1 MKFLAVLA
9 AFFGVLYT
17 LLVAHALLYPKS
29 QKVTEIDAVALHVK
43 DAKLSVSFPSPLY
56 QRFVY
61 VP

>member
-1 MKFLAVLA
+1 MKFLAMLT

-17 LLVAHALLYPKS
+17 LLAAHALLYPKS
-29 QKVTEIDAVALHVK
+29 QKAAEMDAVALHVK
-43 DAKLSVSFPSPLY
+43 DVKLSTSFASSSY